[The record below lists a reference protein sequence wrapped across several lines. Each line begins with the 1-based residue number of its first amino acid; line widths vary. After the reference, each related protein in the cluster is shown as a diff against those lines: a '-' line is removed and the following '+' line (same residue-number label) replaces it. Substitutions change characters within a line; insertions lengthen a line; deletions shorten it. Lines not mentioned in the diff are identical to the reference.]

1 MMSHQCYPQS
11 NHKHRTTN
19 HVACLYDGHWWLG
32 NIFDRDYDQNDVK
45 VTFPHPHG
53 PAKNFSWPR
62 REDICWVPTEH
73 IMAVVDICTATGRN
87 YTIDSVTAVE
97 IVEKLNDMLHK
108 S

>member
-1 MMSHQCYPQS
+1 MQMMSHQCYPQS

-45 VTFPHPHG
+45 VTFLHPHG
-53 PAKNFSWPR
+53 PAKNFSWPH

-73 IMAVVDICTATGRN
+73 IMAVVATGRN

-97 IVEKLNDMLHK
+97 IAEKLNDVLHK